1 MMFLPL
7 PGTSS
12 CSDSNFHMKYNI
24 LFSFIVLSALFMGCD
39 KKGSEDVVA
48 EFDPSRET
56 ARDIEMLYS
65 DSAVVKFRI
74 ISPLLEKYEE
84 DGMLV
89 EEFTEG
95 LRVDFFDENK
105 KVISNVY
112 ANYALRKGAE
122 GSMLLRD
129 SVVIISEKGDKLE
142 TSSLTWDEANKKIST
157 KKFIRLIVG
166 ESKDTLYGTGF
177 TANSDFTNFAI
188 STFSGRRKYANL
200 SEEFG
205 SGS

>member
-1 MMFLPL
+1 MNYTIFIA
-7 PGTSS
+7 S
-12 CSDSNFHMKYNI
+12 
-24 LFSFIVLSALFMGCD
+24 IVLSALFIGCD
-39 KKGSEDVVA
+39 VGRGEDIVPQ
-48 EFDPSRET
+48 FDPSRET

-65 DSAVVKFRI
+65 DSAVVRFRI
-74 ISPLLEKYEE
+74 VSPLLEKYEE

-105 KVISNVY
+105 HVISNVY

-122 GSMLLRD
+122 GSMFLRD

-205 SGS
+205 SDD

>member
-1 MMFLPL
+1 MKHIFLFAFVL
-7 PGTSS
+7 LTSLFVS
-12 CSDSNFHMKYNI
+12 CI
-24 LFSFIVLSALFMGCD
+24 
-39 KKGSEDVVA
+39 KGKGEDVVSQ
-48 EFDPSRET
+48 FDPSKET

-74 ISPLLEKYEE
+74 VSPLLEKYEE
-84 DGMLV
+84 NGMLV
-89 EEFTEG
+89 EEFSEG
-95 LRVDFFDENK
+95 LRVDFFDDNK

-200 SEEFG
+200 SEEF
-205 SGS
+205 